1 MEKYIYKITNKING
15 KSYIGQTTDYQRRFR
30 EHRNKG
36 YGEEPNKPLYNAF
49 DKYGIDNFD
58 FEVIEDLTE
67 NYNEREKYWIQYYN
81 TLLPNGY
88 NIEPGGEEPPLNIG
102 EKSPYAEHTKQ
113 QIEEIKEL
121 LKNTDISFEELAK
134 KYNYSVS
141 SILKINN
148 GKIWF
153 NQNNIYPLRVDKRN
167 RRYYSERALLIID
180 DLLNTTLTQK
190 EIAKKYGVSRSCV
203 TMINIGENNRQSDL
217 TYPLRK

>member
-15 KSYIGQTTDYQRRFR
+15 KSYIGQTTNYQRRFR

-36 YGEEPNKPLYNAF
+36 YGEEPSKLLYKAF

-81 TLLPNGY
+81 TLTPNGY

-102 EKSPYAEHTKQ
+102 ENSPYAEHTAQ
-113 QIEEIKEL
+113 QIKEIKEL
-121 LKNTDISFEELAK
+121 LKNTDISFEELAQ

-153 NQNNIYPLRVDKRN
+153 NQNDIYPLRVDKRN
-167 RRYYSERALLIID
+167 KKYYSERALLIID
-180 DLLNTTLTQK
+180 DLLNTKLTQK
-190 EIAKKYGVSRSCV
+190 EISKKYGVSRSCV
-203 TMINIGENNRQSDL
+203 TMINNGVNNKQPDL

>member
-49 DKYGIDNFD
+49 DKYGVNNFD

-88 NIEPGGEEPPLNIG
+88 NVEPGGEEPPLNTG
-102 EKSPYAEHTKQ
+102 ENSPYAEHTKQ

-153 NQNNIYPLRVDKRN
+153 NQDNTYPLRVDKRN
-167 RRYYSERALLIID
+167 KKYYSERALLIID

-203 TMINIGENNRQSDL
+203 TMINIGENNRQSGL

>member
-49 DKYGIDNFD
+49 DKYGINNFD

-88 NIEPGGEEPPLNIG
+88 NIELGGEEPPLNIG
-102 EKSPYAEHTKQ
+102 ENSPYAEHTKQ

-153 NQNNIYPLRVDKRN
+153 NQNNVYPLRVDKRN
-167 RRYYSERALLIID
+167 KKYYSERALLIID
-180 DLLNTTLTQK
+180 DLLNTALTQK

>member
-102 EKSPYAEHTKQ
+102 ENSPYAEHTKQ
-113 QIEEIKEL
+113 QIEEIKDL

-153 NQNNIYPLRVDKRN
+153 NQNNIYPIRVDKRN
-167 RRYYSERALLIID
+167 KKYYSERALLIID

-203 TMINIGENNRQSDL
+203 TMINIGENNKQSDL

>member
-49 DKYGIDNFD
+49 DKYGINNFD

-88 NIEPGGEEPPLNIG
+88 NVEPGGEEPPLNIG
-102 EKSPYAEHTKQ
+102 ENSPYAEHTKQ

-153 NQNNIYPLRVDKRN
+153 NQNNVYPLRVDKRN
-167 RRYYSERALLIID
+167 KKYYSERALLIID

-203 TMINIGENNRQSDL
+203 TMINIGENNKQSDL

>member
-36 YGEEPNKPLYNAF
+36 YGEEPNKPLYKAF

-67 NYNEREKYWIQYYN
+67 NYNEKEKYWIQYYN

-102 EKSPYAEHTKQ
+102 ENSPYAEHTAQ
-113 QIEEIKEL
+113 QIKEIKEL
-121 LKNTDISFEELAK
+121 LKNTDTSFEELSQ

-153 NQNNIYPLRVDKRN
+153 NQNDIYPLRVDKRN
-167 RRYYSERALLIID
+167 KKYYSERALLIID
-180 DLLNTTLTQK
+180 DLLNTKLTQK
-190 EIAKKYGVSRSCV
+190 EISKKYGVSRSCI
-203 TMINIGENNRQSDL
+203 TMINIGENNKQPDL

>member
-49 DKYGIDNFD
+49 DKYGINNFD

-102 EKSPYAEHTKQ
+102 ENSPYAEHTAQ
-113 QIEEIKEL
+113 EIRELKEL
-121 LKNTDISFEELAK
+121 LKTTNISFEELAQ

-153 NQNNIYPLRVDKRN
+153 NEHDVYPLRIDKRN
-167 RRYYSERALLIID
+167 KKYYLDRALLIID
-180 DLLNTTLTQK
+180 DLLNTKLTQK

-203 TMINIGENNRQSDL
+203 TMINIGENNKQPGL